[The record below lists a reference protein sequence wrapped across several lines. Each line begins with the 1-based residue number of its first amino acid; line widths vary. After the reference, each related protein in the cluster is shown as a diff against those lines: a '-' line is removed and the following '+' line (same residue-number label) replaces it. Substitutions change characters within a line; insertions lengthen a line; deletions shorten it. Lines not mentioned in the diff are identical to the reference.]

1 MKDDAKKKRKSFLLS
16 YKKLRLWF
24 YGILTAFG
32 IPIIVATLVEKK
44 DESWL
49 QIIRS
54 LVSGLTGWVVLV
66 IVLFLA
72 IDKAM
77 SIYQNSLDGR
87 EAKFQKI
94 REEGEKKLKEER
106 EKHQKELDRLQR
118 NQDRFE
124 REIKNELSC
133 QNWPDHVIEE
143 TINRA
148 KRWANKK
155 RKDDE

>member
-1 MKDDAKKKRKSFLLS
+1 MKDDAKEKRKSFLLS

-77 SIYQNSLDGR
+77 SIYQNSLDER

-106 EKHQKELDRLQR
+106 EKHQKELDRLQ
-118 NQDRFE
+118 
-124 REIKNELSC
+124 
-133 QNWPDHVIEE
+133 
-143 TINRA
+143 
-148 KRWANKK
+148 KK
-155 RKDDE
+155 SRSV

>member
-1 MKDDAKKKRKSFLLS
+1 MPI
-16 YKKLRLWF
+16 YKKLRPWF
-24 YGILTAFG
+24 YGVLAAFG

-54 LVSGLTGWVVLV
+54 LASGLTGLVVLV

-77 SIYQNSLDGR
+77 SIYQNSLDER
-87 EAKFQKI
+87 ETKFQKI
-94 REEGEKKLKEER
+94 REEGKKKLKEER
-106 EKHQKELDRLQR
+106 EKHQKELDRLR
-118 NQDRFE
+118 ENQDRFE

-133 QNWPDHVIEE
+133 RNWSDHVIEE